1 MDRKVLHIYLFASGT
16 PGGPWSEEEL
26 LVVKSKLYGLFKNNL
41 APKALRL
48 SFHDCMPYPDGTGG
62 CDGCI
67 NWEGVDVVIETDKY
81 AMNITHTDVGAN
93 NGLGDVVRE
102 LELVYTEVDYPSN
115 TLTLG
120 QSLKDSG
127 KSRADLWAYAAIVAV
142 EWGIEANN
150 LACVDWDQPN
160 VPNSHCVHEPGTEEC
175 FVRPARPIQFEYG
188 RADCTEHDPEFPYK
202 SLKKENHPDAEGNGQ
217 ETIKYFKDNFDFSG
231 RETAAIF
238 GAHTFGKPH
247 VDISLFPYTWTSSAV
262 NIINND
268 YYKNIVGRDRW
279 FINDK
284 QCRHVPD
291 AYGNKPK
298 TRWLTH
304 SRKMTTRGG
313 PVFWIHENHC
323 CPSLYN
329 QNNWSAAD
337 YKCVEEAGPGQYC
350 RPDPPA
356 GSDVPRLDGEEDGD
370 MNKGCERFKL
380 IPGADEIALNCEMG
394 LYLDFQVT
402 DGVPHGCPGLEHFK
416 EEMASDKKSAIWS
429 KPAGSKGKA
438 QPECGKQ
445 MIAEPEGSTPVYKI
459 MEEFADD
466 NNVWIDAFTLAME
479 KMMRKGYSGLQ
490 ATPDVNI
497 NQECPIPKRDDFVT
511 CYTSEEVDNTQVP
524 FMIGSRTDR
533 LDGKVLQYD
542 SELDKFL
549 FSEVTGNSHQ
559 LWRLSV
565 ENHQLINEFSG
576 KPYIVEGVARFEIN
590 TDGDDYV
597 AVNPVT
603 GLVVNCWAARRE
615 GRECNFAEDD
625 GSAAMRFHFIMAEK

>member
-1 MDRKVLHIYLFASGT
+1 
-16 PGGPWSEEEL
+16 
-26 LVVKSKLYGLFKNNL
+26 
-41 APKALRL
+41 
-48 SFHDCMPYPDGTGG
+48 
-62 CDGCI
+62 
-67 NWEGVDVVIETDKY
+67 
-81 AMNITHTDVGAN
+81 MN
-93 NGLGDVVRE
+93 
-102 LELVYTEVDYPSN
+102 
-115 TLTLG
+115 
-120 QSLKDSG
+120 Q
-127 KSRADLWAYAAIVAV
+127 
-142 EWGIEANN
+142 
-150 LACVDWDQPN
+150 
-160 VPNSHCVHEPGTEEC
+160 
-175 FVRPARPIQFEYG
+175 
-188 RADCTEHDPEFPYK
+188 
-202 SLKKENHPDAEGNGQ
+202 
-217 ETIKYFKDNFDFSG
+217 
-231 RETAAIF
+231 
-238 GAHTFGKPH
+238 
-247 VDISLFPYTWTSSAV
+247 
-262 NIINND
+262 
-268 YYKNIVGRDRW
+268 
-279 FINDK
+279 
-284 QCRHVPD
+284 
-291 AYGNKPK
+291 
-298 TRWLTH
+298 
-304 SRKMTTRGG
+304 
-313 PVFWIHENHC
+313 
-323 CPSLYN
+323 
-329 QNNWSAAD
+329 
-337 YKCVEEAGPGQYC
+337 
-350 RPDPPA
+350 
-356 GSDVPRLDGEEDGD
+356 
-370 MNKGCERFKL
+370 GCERFKL
-380 IPGADEIALNCEMG
+380 IVGADEIALNCEMG

-524 FMIGSRTDR
+524 FMIGSRMDR

-542 SELDKFL
+542 SELDKFV

-576 KPYIVEGVARFEIN
+576 KPFMVEGVASFEIN

-597 AVNPVT
+597 AVNPAT